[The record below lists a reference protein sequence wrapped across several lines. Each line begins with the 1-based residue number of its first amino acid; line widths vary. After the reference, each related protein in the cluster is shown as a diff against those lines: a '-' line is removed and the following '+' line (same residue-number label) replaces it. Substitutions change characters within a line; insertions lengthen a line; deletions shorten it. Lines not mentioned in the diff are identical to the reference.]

1 MKRPALQN
9 AQTRC
14 QGQRARYT
22 GKPPLPLR
30 YPRAQPSPQS
40 LPQPSQRAGRAW
52 GRQEQTVP
60 PGEPG
65 PISPGAPCPRLA
77 ARRSPSPASARV
89 PRRGHPRNFP
99 GSLRTLFLPAG
110 GKRALAPS
118 VQRGRGGGQPA
129 SLLPPAPARPP
140 AEASPRLPHCT
151 AAPRRATPCRA
162 VRGARRC
169 PPAPPS
175 PSPAGGMSAG
185 EAKEYLARREI
196 PQLFEVGEAERGGG
210 AGWRGAFSPRRG
222 GAPRWDPRGGQRA
235 EGGWKDGAARG
246 CGAPALRGEPR
257 RGGLAPA
264 PRRAGGRCRPM
275 AAPRGPGWGLPAAEP
290 AGERLPAARLP
301 AGSAGGRA
309 AAPALLQ
316 PPGEGANLGA
326 RRAKDPRGRAA
337 EEFRRGV
344 SFGFSPGFRRSGR
357 RTKPTTAQWGFV

>member
-1 MKRPALQN
+1 M
-9 AQTRC
+9 
-14 QGQRARYT
+14 
-22 GKPPLPLR
+22 
-30 YPRAQPSPQS
+30 PRAESPVH
-40 LPQPSQRAGRAW
+40 R
-52 GRQEQTVP
+52 E
-60 PGEPG
+60 
-65 PISPGAPCPRLA
+65 
-77 ARRSPSPASARV
+77 ASATSALPPCTALPAVAASALPACGARLRTAGADGASRGAGADLSWGTLPAAGSQAQPLARLRSGASPRAPPKLPRQPAHALP
-89 PRRGHPRNFP
+89 PRRGKTCSRSLRAAGTGRRAACLPPPPRP
-99 GSLRTLFLPAG
+99 GSPARG
-110 GKRALAPS
+110 SLAE
-118 VQRGRGGGQPA
+118 
-129 SLLPPAPARPP
+129 APALHR
-140 AEASPRLPHCT
+140 R
-151 AAPRRATPCRA
+151 AAPRHAVPCRA

-257 RGGLAPA
+257 RGGAGPRPA

-357 RTKPTTAQWGFV
+357 RTKPTTAQ

>member
-1 MKRPALQN
+1 M
-9 AQTRC
+9 
-14 QGQRARYT
+14 
-22 GKPPLPLR
+22 
-30 YPRAQPSPQS
+30 PRAESPVH
-40 LPQPSQRAGRAW
+40 R
-52 GRQEQTVP
+52 E
-60 PGEPG
+60 
-65 PISPGAPCPRLA
+65 
-77 ARRSPSPASARV
+77 ASATSALPPCTALPAVAASALPACGARLRTAGADGASRGAGADLSRGTLPAAGSQAQPLARLRSGASPRAPPKLPRQPAHALP
-89 PRRGHPRNFP
+89 PRRGKTCSRSLRAAGTGRRAACLPPPPRP
-99 GSLRTLFLPAG
+99 GSPARG
-110 GKRALAPS
+110 SLAE
-118 VQRGRGGGQPA
+118 
-129 SLLPPAPARPP
+129 APALHR
-140 AEASPRLPHCT
+140 R

-257 RGGLAPA
+257 RGGAGPRPA

-301 AGSAGGRA
+301 AGSAGGGA

-357 RTKPTTAQWGFV
+357 RTKPTTAQ